1 MGAWRGVLRHRP
13 ALGVVVLAVLV
24 GATGLVLW
32 LNRDAGDPYS
42 TARLSQDVRVRCAQT
57 GHEWTITR
65 GLMEME
71 LRAIPGQLDPDQG
84 LASPYADGARV
95 AFPVDRADWAET
107 IARINREKAQ
117 LSRASAM
124 RTGGGDPDR

>member
-1 MGAWRGVLRHRP
+1 MLRHRP

-24 GATGLVLW
+24 GLTGLVVW

-42 TARLSQDVRVRCAQT
+42 TARLSQDVRVRCAHT
-57 GHEWTITR
+57 GREWTITR

-84 LASPYADGARV
+84 LASPYADGDRV

-117 LSRASAM
+117 LQGGPGSRSAQ
-124 RTGGGDPDR
+124 RGISGPDR

>member
-1 MGAWRGVLRHRP
+1 VL
-13 ALGVVVLAVLV
+13 VLAVLI
-24 GATGLVLW
+24 GATGLVVW

-57 GHEWTITR
+57 GREWTITR

-71 LRAIPGQLDPDQG
+71 LRAIPGRLDPGEG

-107 IARINREKAQ
+107 IARINLEKAE
-117 LSRASAM
+117 LSGAS
-124 RTGGGDPDR
+124 TGTAGSGGVRSGVDKPDR